1 MHNEFSKRLRTAS
14 ASGSLNGSFENATGS
29 TAPTS
34 IGGSALYPPDDLF
47 GGILHASPKSSR
59 KGKGREYSD
68 RCVEAARA

>member
-1 MHNEFSKRLRTAS
+1 MLSNEYGKRVRTA
-14 ASGSLNGSFENATGS
+14 SLNGSFENATGS

-47 GGILHASPKSSR
+47 GAVLHASPKSSR

-68 RCVEAARA
+68 RFVGAFDRAR